1 MSSVGIAASSYRP
14 TPRVL
19 SVAAPAAPQAPA
31 ATSQPAAAAVSSAVA
46 DMVPNQD
53 HLARL
58 SKIGLSSES
67 RLSFWTAGSF
77 RRFLV
82 SAFTGIDQQTLVR
95 YGQRA
100 DLMRVPNMSP
110 RLAYVMENMGVKGP
124 ADLAQYRGDDFA
136 VKVQRGILYA
146 TVVAK
151 AVELSANEGR
161 IYEPPSF
168 SQLEKLVDGSVGLG
182 NRVQP

>member
-1 MSSVGIAASSYRP
+1 MVTVASTAASSYRP
-14 TPRVL
+14 APRVL
-19 SVAAPAAPQAPA
+19 SVASPAPAPASAP
-31 ATSQPAAAAVSSAVA
+31 TAAAVSREVA

-53 HLARL
+53 HLSRL
-58 SKIGLSSES
+58 SKVGLSSAS
-67 RLSFWTAGSF
+67 RLSFWTAGSV

-82 SAFTGIDQQTLVR
+82 SAFTGIPQQDLVR

-100 DLMRVPNMSP
+100 DLMRIPQMAPKV
-110 RLAYVMENMGVKGP
+110 AYILENMGVKGP

-136 VKVQRGILYA
+136 VKIQRGILYA

-151 AVELSANEGR
+151 AIELSANEGR
-161 IYEPPSF
+161 VYEPPSH
-168 SQLEKLVDGSVGLG
+168 SQLEALVEASVGLG